1 MKVWL
6 RKCWALLLL
15 AVACVALLSTWS
27 AKPKS
32 PPFHVGLPL
41 PQGVVAPQL
50 LAHADLIVLL
60 APDGSLW
67 IWGGGDLGSHF
78 SILGTP
84 TAPLVP
90 QRVGT
95 DTDWRRVATSGH
107 GILGIRADG
116 SLWAFGYDDG
126 HALLQAPSKGTIH
139 TPYRIGAETNWVEV
153 SSDSSHVLALKRDG
167 SLWSWGNNWA
177 GQVGVGNT
185 VNTILA
191 ITQVGADADW
201 KSIVCGRASSYALK
215 WDGSLWAWGCEAVG
229 NNSIALSPTLFD
241 PATNWASI
249 VPDDFHVMGLRTD
262 GTLWS
267 FGMAPFNLRRTA
279 FAQVGT
285 DTNWQEVVTGRNL
298 IFARKADRS
307 WWVCGENNGRFGSA
321 SAPAGA
327 TTPVKL
333 GFALSVWAMA
343 ASSRSVVV
351 LAPDGRLWTW
361 GRRPG
366 ATARF
371 GAFAPVLA
379 PVNKLAE
386 SWLGRGLFY
395 PEPPIDETP
404 QLIWELPSSVKAALN
419 TNAPSQPKFAP

>member
-1 MKVWL
+1 MKAWL
-6 RKCWALLLL
+6 RKWWVLLLL
-15 AVACVALLSTWS
+15 AVGCVALLSTWS
-27 AKPKS
+27 PKPKS

-41 PQGVVAPQL
+41 PPGVVAPQL
-50 LAHADLIVLL
+50 LAHADLMVLL

-67 IWGGGDLGSHF
+67 TWGGDDLGSHY

-107 GILGIRADG
+107 GILGIKADG
-116 SLWAFGYDDG
+116 SLWAFGGEG
-126 HALLQAPSKGTIH
+126 HAMLQAPSKGPIH
-139 TPYRIGAETNWVEV
+139 TPYRIGTETNWVEI
-153 SSDSSHVLALKRDG
+153 SADSSHVLALKRDG

-185 VNTILA
+185 VNTIST
-191 ITQVGADADW
+191 ITQVGTGTDW
-201 KSIVCGRASSYALK
+201 KSVVCGRASSYALK
-215 WDGSLWAWGCEAVG
+215 QDGSVWAWGCEAEG
-229 NNSIALSPTLFD
+229 NRSIALAPVPFA
-241 PATNWASI
+241 PATNWAAI
-249 VPDDFHVMGLRTD
+249 VPDDFHVAGLRTD

-267 FGMAPFNLRRTA
+267 FGRAPFNLHRTA

-298 IFARKADRS
+298 FFARKSDGS
-307 WWVCGENNGRFGSA
+307 WWVCGENKGRFGSA
-321 SAPAGA
+321 SAPASA

-333 GFALSVWAMA
+333 GFVLSAWAMA
-343 ASSRSVVV
+343 ASHQSVVV
-351 LAPDGRLWTW
+351 LAPDGKLWTW

-366 ATARF
+366 ATARL
-371 GAFAPVLA
+371 GALAPVLD

-395 PEPPIDETP
+395 PEPPVDKTP
-404 QLIWELPSSVKAALN
+404 QLIWELPPSVRAALG
-419 TNAPSQPKFAP
+419 TNAPGQPKPAP